1 MAAYAIVSSL
11 PNPSDS
17 HSLTAVSLSISLV
30 HSIFLKISPWS
41 CLWPIS
47 SSTNSGNR
55 NRCEIRTGVFIQRP
69 FVERLRLVG
78 DPSNTL
84 AHRTHPVDRMS
95 YDGKSGRI
103 IDSRHVPYI
112 PANLTCLSI
121 AFISFAFSGIFGL
134 ICSFPRSK
142 IWACSVGKSSSTTS
156 QVDRS
161 PLFLLRLHRRYLGP

>member
-1 MAAYAIVSSL
+1 MSSL

-30 HSIFLKISPWS
+30 HFVFLKISPWS
-41 CLWPIS
+41 RLWSRS
-47 SSTNSGNR
+47 SSANSGNR
-55 NRCEIRTGVFIQRP
+55 NRCEIRAGMFIQRRLM
-69 FVERLRLVG
+69 ERLRLVD

-95 YDGKSGRI
+95 YDGRSGRI

-121 AFISFAFSGIFGL
+121 ASISSPFSEIFGL

-142 IWACSVGKSSSTTS
+142 IWACSVRKVSLTTS
-156 QVDRS
+156 RTNRS
-161 PLFLLRLHRRYLGP
+161 LFFLIRLHRRYL